1 MDQTHTDMRSA
12 LTKGA
17 DVYGSDGEKVGSIV
31 EVNPTYVVVEKGFF
45 FQTDY
50 YIPIAAFSGV
60 RDNRIFLNVTKDAAL
75 NQGWDARPVT
85 ATEEG
90 PETASTRGGIN
101 ADNPDLDVYINAS
114 DAAPIGTGGALGG
127 ATEGSVPIPLAAEHQ
142 PIRIERHEIGQEVG
156 PAETVLEEEL
166 IEIPVYG
173 DEVHTA
179 TRVRV
184 AEEVEVGKEP
194 VPLTATVTDTVRHE
208 EVRVVGHVVDVEAHE
223 VRDLPEGDAGR
234 KR

>member
-1 MDQTHTDMRSA
+1 MRTA

-17 DVYGSDGEKVGSIV
+17 DVYGSDGEKVGSIA
-31 EVNPTYVVVEKGFF
+31 EVHPTYVVVAKGFL

-60 RDNRIFLNVTKDAAL
+60 RDNKLYLNVTKDAAL
-75 NQGWDARPVT
+75 NQGWEARPVY

-90 PETASTRGGIN
+90 PAEASARGGIN
-101 ADNPDLDVYINAS
+101 ADDPALDVYINAS

-127 ATEGSVPIPLAAEHQ
+127 AGEGGVPIPLAAEHQ
-142 PIRIERHEIGQEVG
+142 PTRVARHEVGQAVG

-173 DEVHTA
+173 DEVQTQ

-184 AEEVEVGKEP
+184 AEEIEVGKEP
-194 VPLTATVTDTVRHE
+194 VPLTATVSDTVRHE
-208 EVRVVGHVVDVEAHE
+208 EARVVGHVVERIPGDA
-223 VRDLPEGDAGR
+223 VRELPEGGSDTER
-234 KR
+234 